1 MNDASLIRRL
11 FHETWTNRIAP
22 DVMPQNAASH
32 LGLFY
37 LLIRLSSKNE
47 IKRKKSLLLPLKIK
61 VGSPKRSGWG
71 SGLIANLIR

>member
-1 MNDASLIRRL
+1 MNDASHITLFRRL

-47 IKRKKSLLLPLKIK
+47 IKREKITP
-61 VGSPKRSGWG
+61 VVPE
-71 SGLIANLIR
+71 N